1 MLNADLVYST
11 DDPNKDMPQH
21 LRQLM
26 QERDLKR
33 KRQKYR
39 AKNVHITQKSHTE
52 VRAMLIKRKHVKRF
66 SVGGTCFNGIVSIF
80 V

>member
-1 MLNADLVYST
+1 MSAD
-11 DDPNKDMPQH
+11 DQNKDIPEH

-26 QERDLKR
+26 QERDMKR

-52 VRAMLIKRKHVKRF
+52 AWAAFLYV
-66 SVGGTCFNGIVSIF
+66 
-80 V
+80 